1 MLYNLRNFEIF
12 RLWTAIWTPLL
23 VFGGACLVFESGR
36 PHGRILV
43 GIVFICPWLLYLAIV
58 ADIVTILS
66 CLCYNLN
73 VQKLSSNTLSTQLPN
88 VLSNLICFNLAAL
101 YKTSNS
107 LVNLHFEI
115 IGAETQA
122 ELEVKDYQN
131 ITLCGARF

>member
-1 MLYNLRNFEIF
+1 MAVRGCC
-12 RLWTAIWTPLL
+12 A
-23 VFGGACLVFESGR
+23 
-36 PHGRILV
+36 
-43 GIVFICPWLLYLAIV
+43 WLV

-73 VQKLSSNTLSTQLPN
+73 GQKLSSNTLSTQLPN

-101 YKTSNS
+101 YKTLNS

-122 ELEVKDYQN
+122 ELEVKVYQN
-131 ITLCGARF
+131 ITLRGARF